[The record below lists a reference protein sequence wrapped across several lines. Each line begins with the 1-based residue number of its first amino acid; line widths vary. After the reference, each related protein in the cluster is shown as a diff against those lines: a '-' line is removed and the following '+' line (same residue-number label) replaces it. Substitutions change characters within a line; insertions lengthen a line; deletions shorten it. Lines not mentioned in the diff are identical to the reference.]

1 MYNHVVAWLFNE
13 SPIKDTV
20 AVNDRWGQECRG
32 AHGGYYVCENGAYS
46 TFCNGSYG
54 GPAHPTAD
62 HPWIYWATTCPQG
75 SWGFSD
81 AEGSDDYETA
91 EYFVKLLISSV
102 VDGGSLMLNLGP
114 THRGTIPAVQQ
125 RILLGIGSWL
135 DINGEAIFNTTA
147 RARGIRREAEPDSS
161 PCDHVSHS
169 SPYPLLS

>member
-1 MYNHVVAWLFNE
+1 MYNHAVAWLFNE

-169 SPYPLLS
+169 PYPLLS